1 LHALLWG
8 SVHTVLH
15 LGVTD
20 LHARVIGSVEALA
33 AVAFLVVHAAR
44 GEWRPDLLVYATGV
58 LLVAVH
64 GSPAESPVGAASA
77 A

>member
-1 LHALLWG
+1 VLLLVTILLAL
-8 SVHTVLH
+8 VM
-15 LGVTD
+15 
-20 LHARVIGSVEALA
+20 
-33 AVAFLVVHAAR
+33 HAAR